1 MASLLRSRLNLSAR
15 RVPSLHASANSV
27 RCVQR
32 RLASDQASGSTNI
45 PVYLPALGAVSLAL
59 VVYLVSSIFVGVV
72 CIKVMTI
79 NSVLAPYT

>member
-15 RVPSLHASANSV
+15 RVPSLNASANSM

-45 PVYLPALGAVSLAL
+45 PVYLPVLGTVSLAL
-59 VVYLVSSIFVGVV
+59 VFYLVSSVIDSIVY
-72 CIKVMTI
+72 T
-79 NSVLAPYT
+79 PYPMG